1 MNDELSHGKFKY
13 IKKEP
18 IGGGKYRYYYSGD
31 SIGGSKAAKYQKV
44 SGNKNSQYG
53 VYRNTKKGTVVVK
66 RGNNLL
72 NKTTKSGN
80 VTTKSVG
87 KIERG
92 ITSAK
97 RKASKAVTGAAK
109 SVKKGFEDTTGI
121 TARKQYKSATA
132 KRKIAENDLKTN
144 KYMRDKMSSKITRT
158 TANKANADKAEKQ
171 AWNKYTKSVA
181 DRDSQKGAFNKIAKQ
196 FGVSRA
202 VNNWSDAKQK
212 ASSAKKDLDK
222 AKQEQRKYVNE
233 NKRLQTKKTN
243 ATAAEKKA
251 KSTYDKTL
259 LGKAENTMNDVKKNV
274 KKNVKNAQKS
284 VKQKVDKYR
293 YDNPS
298 VGDLKNDKT
307 KFTIEKVRSKT
318 KAGDTVNDIR
328 VSATNEGGEAHKR
341 LKQTIRDQD
350 STAKGYDYASKR
362 YAKKATNSFSK
373 KNYKKGLRYISK
385 AAKSKARSTANKAS
399 STVKKMKYKA
409 TTEKGKSTSRRDD

>member
-1 MNDELSHGKFKY
+1 MSNELSHGKFKY

-31 SIGGSKAAKYQKV
+31 SIGGSKNTNYQKV
-44 SGNKNSQYG
+44 SGKQNSRYG
-53 VYRNTKKGTVVVK
+53 VYRNAKKGTVVVK
-66 RGNNLL
+66 KGNNFL

-80 VTTKSVG
+80 VTTKSIG

-92 ITSAK
+92 LASAK

-144 KYMRDKMSSKITRT
+144 KYMRDKTSSKITRT

-171 AWNKYTKSVA
+171 AWDKYTKSVA

-196 FGVSRA
+196 FGVSKA

-222 AKQEQRKYVNE
+222 AKQEQRKYINE
-233 NKRLQTKKTN
+233 NERLKTKKTN

-259 LGKAENTMNDVKKNV
+259 LGKAENTMNDVKKNA
-274 KKNVKNAQKS
+274 KNVQKS

-341 LKQTIRDQD
+341 LKQTIRDQE
-350 STAKGYDYASKR
+350 SVAKGYDYASKK
-362 YAKKATNSFSK
+362 YAKKAANSFAK

>member
-1 MNDELSHGKFKY
+1 MSNELSHGKFKY

-31 SIGGSKAAKYQKV
+31 SIGGSKNTNYQKV
-44 SGNKNSQYG
+44 SGKQNSRYG
-53 VYRNTKKGTVVVK
+53 VYRNAKKGTVVVK
-66 RGNNLL
+66 KGNKFL

-80 VTTKSVG
+80 VTTKSIG
-87 KIERG
+87 KIDRG
-92 ITSAK
+92 LASAK
-97 RKASKAVTGAAK
+97 RNVSRTVTGAAK
-109 SVKKGFEDTTGI
+109 TVKKGFEDTTGI

-144 KYMRDKMSSKITRT
+144 KYMRDKTSSKITRT

-171 AWNKYTKSVA
+171 AWDKYTKSVA

-202 VNNWSDAKQK
+202 VNNWGDTKQK

-222 AKQEQRKYVNE
+222 AKQEQRKYINE
-233 NKRLQTKKTN
+233 NERLKTKKAN
-243 ATAAEKKA
+243 VAASEKKA

-259 LGKAENTMNDVKKNV
+259 LGKAENTMNDVKKNA
-274 KKNVKNAQKS
+274 KNIQKS

-341 LKQTIRDQD
+341 LKQTIRDQE
-350 STAKGYDYASKR
+350 SAAKGYNYASKK
-362 YAKKATNSFSK
+362 YAKKAANSFAK

-399 STVKKMKYKA
+399 STIKKMKYKA

>member
-31 SIGGSKAAKYQKV
+31 SIGRSKAAKYQKV

-53 VYRNTKKGTVVVK
+53 VYRNAKKGTVVVK

-132 KRKIAENDLKTN
+132 KRKIAENDLKKN
-144 KYMRDKMSSKITRT
+144 KYMRDTASSKVTRA
-158 TANKANADKAEKQ
+158 TANKMNADKAEKQ
-171 AWNKYTKSVA
+171 TWDKYTKSVA

-222 AKQEQRKYVNE
+222 AKQEQRKYINE
-233 NKRLQTKKTN
+233 NERLKTKKAN
-243 ATAAEKKA
+243 AAAAETKA
-251 KSTYDKTL
+251 KSAYDKTM
-259 LGKAENTMNDVKKNV
+259 LGKAENAVSDVKKNA
-274 KKNVKNAQKS
+274 KNAQKS

-328 VSATNEGGEAHKR
+328 VRATNEGGEAHKR
-341 LKQTIRDQD
+341 LKQTIRDQE
-350 STAKGYDYASKR
+350 SAAKGYNYASKK
-362 YAKKATNSFSK
+362 YAKKAANSFAK

-385 AAKSKARSTANKAS
+385 AAKSKARSTTNKAS

>member
-53 VYRNTKKGTVVVK
+53 VYRNAKKGTVVVK

-121 TARKQYKSATA
+121 TARKQYKYATA

-144 KYMRDKMSSKITRT
+144 KYMRDKTSSKITRT

-171 AWNKYTKSVA
+171 AWDKYTKSVA

-222 AKQEQRKYVNE
+222 TKQEQRKYVNE

-243 ATAAEKKA
+243 ATATEKKA

-259 LGKAENTMNDVKKNV
+259 LGKAENTMNDVKKNA
-274 KKNVKNAQKS
+274 KNTQKS

-328 VSATNEGGEAHKR
+328 VSATNEGGDAHKR

-350 STAKGYDYASKR
+350 SAAKGYDYASKR

-409 TTEKGKSTSRRDD
+409 TTEKGKSTSRRDN

>member
-1 MNDELSHGKFKY
+1 MSNELSHGKFKY

-18 IGGGKYRYYYSGD
+18 IGGGKYRYYYSRD
-31 SIGGSKAAKYQKV
+31 LIGGSKAAKYQKV

-53 VYRNTKKGTVVVK
+53 VYRNAKKGTVVVK

-109 SVKKGFEDTTGI
+109 SMKKGFEDTTGI

-144 KYMRDKMSSKITRT
+144 KYMRDKTSSKITRA

-171 AWNKYTKSVA
+171 AWDKYTKSVT

-222 AKQEQRKYVNE
+222 AKQEQRKYINE
-233 NKRLQTKKTN
+233 NERLKTKKTN
-243 ATAAEKKA
+243 ATAAETKA
-251 KSTYDKTL
+251 KSAYDKTL
-259 LGKAENTMNDVKKNV
+259 LGKAENAVSDV
-274 KKNVKNAQKS
+274 KKNVKNARKS

-318 KAGDTVNDIR
+318 KAGDAVNDIR

-341 LKQTIRDQD
+341 LKQTIRDQE
-350 STAKGYDYASKR
+350 SAAKGYNYASKK
-362 YAKKATNSFSK
+362 YAKKAANSFAK

-409 TTEKGKSTSRRDD
+409 TTEKGKTTYRRDD

>member
-31 SIGGSKAAKYQKV
+31 SIGGSKATKYQKV

-53 VYRNTKKGTVVVK
+53 VYRNAKKGMVVVK

-121 TARKQYKSATA
+121 TARKQYKSATS

-144 KYMRDKMSSKITRT
+144 KYMRDKTSSKITRT
-158 TANKANADKAEKQ
+158 TTNKANADKAEKQ
-171 AWNKYTKSVA
+171 AWDKYTKSVA
-181 DRDSQKGAFNKIAKQ
+181 DRDRQKGAFNKIAKQ

-202 VNNWSDAKQK
+202 VNNWGDAKQK

-222 AKQEQRKYVNE
+222 AKQEQRKYINE
-233 NKRLQTKKTN
+233 NERLKTKKAN
-243 ATAAEKKA
+243 AAAAETKA
-251 KSTYDKTL
+251 KSAYDKTL
-259 LGKAENTMNDVKKNV
+259 LGKAENAVNDV

-328 VSATNEGGEAHKR
+328 VSATNEGGDAHKR
-341 LKQTIRDQD
+341 LKQTIRDHD
-350 STAKGYDYASKR
+350 SAAKGYDYASKR

-373 KNYKKGLRYISK
+373 NNYKKGLRYISK

>member
-31 SIGGSKAAKYQKV
+31 SIGGSKATKYQKV

-53 VYRNTKKGTVVVK
+53 VYRNAKKGMVVVK

-97 RKASKAVTGAAK
+97 KKASKAVTGAAK

-121 TARKQYKSATA
+121 TARKQYKSATS

-144 KYMRDKMSSKITRT
+144 KYMRDKTSSKITRT
-158 TANKANADKAEKQ
+158 TTNKANADKAEKQ
-171 AWNKYTKSVA
+171 AWDKYTKSVA
-181 DRDSQKGAFNKIAKQ
+181 DRDRQKGAFNKIAKQ

-202 VNNWSDAKQK
+202 VNNWGDAKQK

-222 AKQEQRKYVNE
+222 AKQEQRKYINE
-233 NKRLQTKKTN
+233 NERLKTKKAN
-243 ATAAEKKA
+243 AAAAETKA
-251 KSTYDKTL
+251 KSAYDKTL
-259 LGKAENTMNDVKKNV
+259 LGKAENAVNDV

-328 VSATNEGGEAHKR
+328 VSATNEGGDAHKR
-341 LKQTIRDQD
+341 LKQTIRDHD
-350 STAKGYDYASKR
+350 SAAKGYDYASKR
-362 YAKKATNSFSK
+362 YAKKATNSFAK

-399 STVKKMKYKA
+399 STVKKMKYKT

>member
-1 MNDELSHGKFKY
+1 MSNELSHGKFKY

-31 SIGGSKAAKYQKV
+31 LIGGSKAAKYQKV
-44 SGNKNSQYG
+44 SGKQNSRYG
-53 VYRNTKKGTVVVK
+53 VYRNAKKGTVVVK

-121 TARKQYKSATA
+121 TARKQYKSAAA

-144 KYMRDKMSSKITRT
+144 KYMRDKTSSKITRT
-158 TANKANADKAEKQ
+158 TTNKANADKAEKQ
-171 AWNKYTKSVA
+171 AWDKYTKSVA
-181 DRDSQKGAFNKIAKQ
+181 DRDSQKGAFNKIVKQ
-196 FGVSRA
+196 FGVSKA
-202 VNNWSDAKQK
+202 VNDWSNAKQK
-212 ASSAKKDLDK
+212 ASSANNDLNK
-222 AKQEQRKYVNE
+222 ATTEQRKYVNE

-259 LGKAENTMNDVKKNV
+259 LGKAENTMNDVKKNA
-274 KKNVKNAQKS
+274 KNTQKS

-341 LKQTIRDQD
+341 LKQTIRDQE
-350 STAKGYDYASKR
+350 SAAKGCNYASKK
-362 YAKKATNSFSK
+362 YAKKAANSFAK

>member
-1 MNDELSHGKFKY
+1 MSNELSHGKFKY

-31 SIGGSKAAKYQKV
+31 SIGGSKNTNYQKV
-44 SGNKNSQYG
+44 SGKQNSRYG
-53 VYRNTKKGTVVVK
+53 VYRNAKKGTVVVK
-66 RGNNLL
+66 KGNNFL

-80 VTTKSVG
+80 VTTKSIG

-92 ITSAK
+92 LASAK

-144 KYMRDKMSSKITRT
+144 KYMHDKTSSKITRT

-171 AWNKYTKSVA
+171 AWDKYTKSVA

-196 FGVSRA
+196 FGVSKA

-222 AKQEQRKYVNE
+222 AKQEQRKYINE
-233 NKRLQTKKTN
+233 NERLKTKKTN

-259 LGKAENTMNDVKKNV
+259 LGKAENTMNDVKKNA
-274 KKNVKNAQKS
+274 KNVQKS

-341 LKQTIRDQD
+341 LKQTIRDQE
-350 STAKGYDYASKR
+350 SVAKGYDYASKK
-362 YAKKATNSFSK
+362 YAKKAANSFAK

>member
-53 VYRNTKKGTVVVK
+53 VYRNAKKGMVVVK

-144 KYMRDKMSSKITRT
+144 KYMRDKTSSKITRT

-171 AWNKYTKSVA
+171 AWDKYTKSVA
-181 DRDSQKGAFNKIAKQ
+181 DRDSQKGAFNKITKQ

-202 VNNWSDAKQK
+202 VNNWGDAKQK

-222 AKQEQRKYVNE
+222 AKQEQRKYINE
-233 NKRLQTKKTN
+233 NKRLKTKKAN
-243 ATAAEKKA
+243 AAAAETKA
-251 KSTYDKTL
+251 KSAYDKTL
-259 LGKAENTMNDVKKNV
+259 FGKAENAVNDA
-274 KKNVKNAQKS
+274 KKNVKNVQKS

-341 LKQTIRDQD
+341 LKQTIRDQE
-350 STAKGYDYASKR
+350 SVAKGYNYASKK
-362 YAKKATNSFSK
+362 YAKKAANSFAK

-399 STVKKMKYKA
+399 STVKKMKYKS
-409 TTEKGKSTSRRDD
+409 TIDKGSTTSRRND

>member
-31 SIGGSKAAKYQKV
+31 SIGGSKNTNYQKV
-44 SGNKNSQYG
+44 SGKQNSRYG
-53 VYRNTKKGTVVVK
+53 VYRNAKKGTVVVK
-66 RGNNLL
+66 KGNNFL

-80 VTTKSVG
+80 VTTKSIG

-144 KYMRDKMSSKITRT
+144 KYMRDKTSSKITRT

-171 AWNKYTKSVA
+171 AWDKYTKSVA

-196 FGVSRA
+196 FGVSKA

-212 ASSAKKDLDK
+212 QAL
-222 AKQEQRKYVNE
+222 RKRTSIKR
-233 NKRLQTKKTN
+233 NKSR
-243 ATAAEKKA
+243 E
-251 KSTYDKTL
+251 STLT
-259 LGKAENTMNDVKKNV
+259 
-274 KKNVKNAQKS
+274 
-284 VKQKVDKYR
+284 
-293 YDNPS
+293 
-298 VGDLKNDKT
+298 KT
-307 KFTIEKVRSKT
+307 K
-318 KAGDTVNDIR
+318 D
-328 VSATNEGGEAHKR
+328 
-341 LKQTIRDQD
+341 
-350 STAKGYDYASKR
+350 
-362 YAKKATNSFSK
+362 
-373 KNYKKGLRYISK
+373 
-385 AAKSKARSTANKAS
+385 
-399 STVKKMKYKA
+399 
-409 TTEKGKSTSRRDD
+409 

>member
-1 MNDELSHGKFKY
+1 MSNELSHGKFKY

-31 SIGGSKAAKYQKV
+31 LIGGSKAAKYQKV
-44 SGNKNSQYG
+44 SGKQNSRYG
-53 VYRNTKKGTVVVK
+53 VYRNAKKGTVVVK

-121 TARKQYKSATA
+121 TARKQYKSAAA

-144 KYMRDKMSSKITRT
+144 KYMRDKTSSKITRT

-171 AWNKYTKSVA
+171 ARDKYTKSVA
-181 DRDSQKGAFNKIAKQ
+181 DRDSQKGAFNKIVKQ
-196 FGVSRA
+196 FGVSKA
-202 VNNWSDAKQK
+202 VNDWSNAKQK
-212 ASSAKKDLDK
+212 ASSANNDLNK
-222 AKQEQRKYVNE
+222 ATTEQRKYVNE

-259 LGKAENTMNDVKKNV
+259 LGKAENTMNDVKKNA
-274 KKNVKNAQKS
+274 KNIQKS

-328 VSATNEGGEAHKR
+328 VSATNEGGKAHKR
-341 LKQTIRDQD
+341 LKQTIRDQE
-350 STAKGYDYASKR
+350 SAAKGYNYASKK
-362 YAKKATNSFSK
+362 YAKKAANSFSK

>member
-1 MNDELSHGKFKY
+1 MSNELSHGKFKY

-31 SIGGSKAAKYQKV
+31 LIGGSKAAKYQKV
-44 SGNKNSQYG
+44 SGKQNSRYG
-53 VYRNTKKGTVVVK
+53 VYRNAKKGTVVVK

-121 TARKQYKSATA
+121 TARKQYKSAAA

-144 KYMRDKMSSKITRT
+144 KYMRDKTSSKITRT

-171 AWNKYTKSVA
+171 AWDKYTKSVA
-181 DRDSQKGAFNKIAKQ
+181 DRDSQKGAFNKIVKQ
-196 FGVSRA
+196 FGVSKA
-202 VNNWSDAKQK
+202 VNDWSNAKQK
-212 ASSAKKDLDK
+212 ASSANNDLNK
-222 AKQEQRKYVNE
+222 ATTEQRKYVNE

-259 LGKAENTMNDVKKNV
+259 LGKAENTMNDVKKNA
-274 KKNVKNAQKS
+274 KNIQKS

-341 LKQTIRDQD
+341 LKQTIRDQE
-350 STAKGYDYASKR
+350 SAAKGYNYASKK
-362 YAKKATNSFSK
+362 YAKKAANSFSK

>member
-53 VYRNTKKGTVVVK
+53 VYRNAKKGTVVVK

-97 RKASKAVTGAAK
+97 RKASKAATGAAK

-121 TARKQYKSATA
+121 TARKQYKYATA
-132 KRKIAENDLKTN
+132 ERKIAENDLKTN
-144 KYMRDKMSSKITRT
+144 KYMRDKTSSKITRM

-171 AWNKYTKSVA
+171 AWDKYTKSVA

-212 ASSAKKDLDK
+212 ASYAKKDLDK
-222 AKQEQRKYVNE
+222 AKQEQRKYINE
-233 NKRLQTKKTN
+233 NERLKTKKAN
-243 ATAAEKKA
+243 AAAAETKA
-251 KSTYDKTL
+251 KRAYDKTL
-259 LGKAENTMNDVKKNV
+259 LGKAENAVNDV

-298 VGDLKNDKT
+298 VGELKNDKT
-307 KFTIEKVRSKT
+307 KYTIEKVRSKT
-318 KAGDTVNDIR
+318 KSGDTVNDVR
-328 VSATNEGGEAHKR
+328 VSATNEGGDAHKR

-350 STAKGYDYASKR
+350 SAAKGYDYASKR

>member
-31 SIGGSKAAKYQKV
+31 SIGGSKNTNYQKV
-44 SGNKNSQYG
+44 SGKQNSRYG

-66 RGNNLL
+66 KGNNLL

-80 VTTKSVG
+80 VTTKSIG
-87 KIERG
+87 KIDRG
-92 ITSAK
+92 LASAK
-97 RKASKAVTGAAK
+97 RNVSRTVTGAAK
-109 SVKKGFEDTTGI
+109 TVKKGFEDTTGI

-144 KYMRDKMSSKITRT
+144 KYMRDKTSSKITRT

-171 AWNKYTKSVA
+171 AWDKYTKSVA

-202 VNNWSDAKQK
+202 VNNWGDAKQK

-222 AKQEQRKYVNE
+222 AKQEQRKYINE
-233 NKRLQTKKTN
+233 NERLKTKKTN

-259 LGKAENTMNDVKKNV
+259 LGKAENTMNDVKKNA
-274 KKNVKNAQKS
+274 KNVQKS

-341 LKQTIRDQD
+341 LKQTIRDQE
-350 STAKGYDYASKR
+350 SAAKGYNYASKK
-362 YAKKATNSFSK
+362 YAKKAANSFAK

-399 STVKKMKYKA
+399 STFKKMKYKA
-409 TTEKGKSTSRRDD
+409 TTEKGKSTSRRND

>member
-53 VYRNTKKGTVVVK
+53 VYRNAKKGMVVVK

-144 KYMRDKMSSKITRT
+144 KYMRDKTSSKITRT

-171 AWNKYTKSVA
+171 AWDKYTKSVA

-222 AKQEQRKYVNE
+222 AKQEQRKYINE
-233 NKRLQTKKTN
+233 NERLKTKKAN
-243 ATAAEKKA
+243 AAAAETKA
-251 KSTYDKTL
+251 KSAYDKTL
-259 LGKAENTMNDVKKNV
+259 LGKAENTMNDIKKNA
-274 KKNVKNAQKS
+274 KNIQKS

-307 KFTIEKVRSKT
+307 KYTIEKVRSKT
-318 KAGDTVNDIR
+318 KSGDTVNDVR
-328 VSATNEGGEAHKR
+328 VSATNEGGDAHKR

-350 STAKGYDYASKR
+350 SAAKGYDYASKK
-362 YAKKATNSFSK
+362 YVKKAANSFSK
-373 KNYKKGLRYISK
+373 KNYKKGMEYVTK
-385 AAKSKARSTANKAS
+385 AAKSRARSTANKVSAK
-399 STVKKMKYKA
+399 TKRRKYKL
-409 TTEKGKSTSRRDD
+409 TTDSGSATSRWNE

>member
-1 MNDELSHGKFKY
+1 MSDELSHGKFKY

-31 SIGGSKAAKYQKV
+31 SIGGSKNTNYQKV
-44 SGNKNSQYG
+44 SGKQNSRYG
-53 VYRNTKKGTVVVK
+53 VYRNAKKGTIVVK

-144 KYMRDKMSSKITRT
+144 KYMRDKTSSKITRT

-171 AWNKYTKSVA
+171 AWDKYTKSVA

-202 VNNWSDAKQK
+202 VNNWGDAKQK

-222 AKQEQRKYVNE
+222 AKQEQRKYINE
-233 NKRLQTKKTN
+233 NERLKTKKAN
-243 ATAAEKKA
+243 AAAAETKA
-251 KSTYDKTL
+251 KSAYDKTL
-259 LGKAENTMNDVKKNV
+259 LGKAENAVNDVKKNV
-274 KKNVKNAQKS
+274 KNTQKS

-298 VGDLKNDKT
+298 VGELVNDKT
-307 KFTIEKVRSKT
+307 KYTIEKVRSKT

-341 LKQTIRDQD
+341 LKQTIRDQE
-350 STAKGYDYASKR
+350 SAAKGYNYASKK
-362 YAKKATNSFSK
+362 YAKKAANSFTK
-373 KNYKKGLRYISK
+373 KNYKKGLKYISR
-385 AAKSKARSTANKAS
+385 AAKSKLRSTANKAS

-409 TTEKGKSTSRRDD
+409 TIDKGSTTSRRDD

>member
-53 VYRNTKKGTVVVK
+53 VYRNAKKGTVVVK
-66 RGNNLL
+66 RENNLL

-132 KRKIAENDLKTN
+132 KRKIAENDLKKN
-144 KYMRDKMSSKITRT
+144 KYMHDKASSKVTRA
-158 TANKANADKAEKQ
+158 TANKVNADKAEQK
-171 AWNKYTKSVA
+171 AWGKYNKTVA
-181 DRDSQKGAFNKIAKQ
+181 DRDRQKGAFNKIVKQ
-196 FGVSRA
+196 FGVSKA
-202 VNNWSDAKQK
+202 VNDWSNAKQK
-212 ASSAKKDLDK
+212 ASSANNDLNK
-222 AKQEQRKYVNE
+222 ATTEQRKYINE

-259 LGKAENTMNDVKKNV
+259 LGKAENTMNDVKKNA
-274 KKNVKNAQKS
+274 KNIQKS

-341 LKQTIRDQD
+341 LKQTIRDQE
-350 STAKGYDYASKR
+350 SAAKGYNYASKK
-362 YAKKATNSFSK
+362 YAKKAANSFAK

>member
-1 MNDELSHGKFKY
+1 MSNELSHGKFKY

-31 SIGGSKAAKYQKV
+31 LIGGSKAAKYQKV
-44 SGNKNSQYG
+44 SGKQNSRYG
-53 VYRNTKKGTVVVK
+53 VYRNAKKGTVVVK

-121 TARKQYKSATA
+121 TARKQYKSAAA

-144 KYMRDKMSSKITRT
+144 KYMRDKTSSKITRT

-171 AWNKYTKSVA
+171 AWDKYTKSVA
-181 DRDSQKGAFNKIAKQ
+181 DRDSQKGAFNKIVKQ
-196 FGVSRA
+196 FGVSKA
-202 VNNWSDAKQK
+202 VNDWSNAKQK
-212 ASSAKKDLDK
+212 ASSANNDLNK
-222 AKQEQRKYVNE
+222 ATTEQRKYVNE

-259 LGKAENTMNDVKKNV
+259 LGKAENTMNDVKKNA
-274 KKNVKNAQKS
+274 KNIQKS

-341 LKQTIRDQD
+341 LKQTIRDQE
-350 STAKGYDYASKR
+350 SAAKGYNYASKK
-362 YAKKATNSFSK
+362 YAKKAANSFSK

-385 AAKSKARSTANKAS
+385 AVKSKARSTANKAS

>member
-31 SIGGSKAAKYQKV
+31 SIGRSKAAKYQKV

-53 VYRNTKKGTVVVK
+53 VYRNAKKGTVVVK

-144 KYMRDKMSSKITRT
+144 KYMRDKTSSKITRT
-158 TANKANADKAEKQ
+158 TANKANADKVEKQ
-171 AWNKYTKSVA
+171 AWDKYTKSVA

-202 VNNWSDAKQK
+202 VNNWGDAKQK

-222 AKQEQRKYVNE
+222 AKQEQRKYINE
-233 NKRLQTKKTN
+233 NERLKTKKAN
-243 ATAAEKKA
+243 AAAAEKKA
-251 KSTYDKTL
+251 KSAYDKTL
-259 LGKAENTMNDVKKNV
+259 LGKAENAVNDV

-298 VGDLKNDKT
+298 VGELVNDKT
-307 KFTIEKVRSKT
+307 KYTIEKVRSKT
-318 KAGDTVNDIR
+318 KSGDTVNDVR

-341 LKQTIRDQD
+341 LKQTIRDRE
-350 STAKGYDYASKR
+350 SAAKGYNYASKK
-362 YAKKATNSFSK
+362 YAKKAANSFAK
-373 KNYKKGLRYISK
+373 KNYGKGLRYISK

>member
-1 MNDELSHGKFKY
+1 MSNELSHGKFKY

-31 SIGGSKAAKYQKV
+31 SIGGSKNTNYQKV
-44 SGNKNSQYG
+44 SGKQNSRYG
-53 VYRNTKKGTVVVK
+53 VYRNAKKGTVVVK

-72 NKTTKSGN
+72 NKTTKNGN

-132 KRKIAENDLKTN
+132 KRKIAENDLKKN
-144 KYMRDKMSSKITRT
+144 KYMRDTASSKVTRA
-158 TANKANADKAEKQ
+158 TANKMNADKAEKQ
-171 AWNKYTKSVA
+171 TWDKYTKSVA

-222 AKQEQRKYVNE
+222 AKQEQRKYINE
-233 NKRLQTKKTN
+233 NERLKSKKAN
-243 ATAAEKKA
+243 AAAAETKA
-251 KSTYDKTL
+251 KSAYDKTL
-259 LGKAENTMNDVKKNV
+259 LGKAGNAVSDVKKNA
-274 KKNVKNAQKS
+274 KNVQKS

-341 LKQTIRDQD
+341 LKQTIRDQE
-350 STAKGYDYASKR
+350 SAAKGYNYASKK
-362 YAKKATNSFSK
+362 YAKKAANSFAK

-409 TTEKGKSTSRRDD
+409 TTENGETTYRRDD

>member
-31 SIGGSKAAKYQKV
+31 SIGGSKNTNYQKV
-44 SGNKNSQYG
+44 SGKQNSRYG
-53 VYRNTKKGTVVVK
+53 VYRNAKKGTVVVK
-66 RGNNLL
+66 KGKKFL

-80 VTTKSVG
+80 VTTKSIG
-87 KIERG
+87 KIDRG
-92 ITSAK
+92 LASAK
-97 RKASKAVTGAAK
+97 RNVSRTVTGVAK
-109 SVKKGFEDTTGI
+109 TVKKSFEDTTGI

-132 KRKIAENDLKTN
+132 KRKMAENDLKTN
-144 KYMRDKMSSKITRT
+144 KYMRDKASSKVTRA
-158 TANKANADKAEKQ
+158 TANKVNADKAEQK
-171 AWNKYTKSVA
+171 AWGKYNKKVA
-181 DRDSQKGAFNKIAKQ
+181 DRDRQKGAFNKIVKQ
-196 FGVSRA
+196 FGVSKA
-202 VNNWSDAKQK
+202 VNDWSNAKQK
-212 ASSAKKDLDK
+212 ASSANNDLNK
-222 AKQEQRKYVNE
+222 ATTEQRKYVNE

-243 ATAAEKKA
+243 ATSAEKKA

-259 LGKAENTMNDVKKNV
+259 LGKAENTMNDVKKNA
-274 KKNVKNAQKS
+274 KKNAKNVQKS

-293 YDNPS
+293 YDNPT

-307 KFTIEKVRSKT
+307 KFTIEKVRAKT
-318 KAGDTVNDIR
+318 KTGDTVNDIR

-341 LKQTIRDQD
+341 LKQTIRDQE
-350 STAKGYDYASKR
+350 SAAKGYNYASKK
-362 YAKKATNSFSK
+362 YAKKAANSFAK

-409 TTEKGKSTSRRDD
+409 TTEKGKFTSRRDD

>member
-53 VYRNTKKGTVVVK
+53 VYRNAKKGTVVVK

-87 KIERG
+87 KIDRG

-97 RKASKAVTGAAK
+97 RKTLKAVTGAAK

-144 KYMRDKMSSKITRT
+144 KYMRDKTSSKITRT

-171 AWNKYTKSVA
+171 AWDKYTKSVA

-196 FGVSRA
+196 FDVSRA

-212 ASSAKKDLDK
+212 ASSSKKDLDK
-222 AKQEQRKYVNE
+222 AKQEQRKYINE
-233 NKRLQTKKTN
+233 NERLKAKKTN

-259 LGKAENTMNDVKKNV
+259 LGKAENTMNDVKKNA
-274 KKNVKNAQKS
+274 KNVQKS

-328 VSATNEGGEAHKR
+328 ISATNEGGEAHKR
-341 LKQTIRDQD
+341 LKQTIRDQE
-350 STAKGYDYASKR
+350 SAAKGYNYASKK
-362 YAKKATNSFSK
+362 YAKKAANSFAK
-373 KNYKKGLRYISK
+373 KNYKKGLRYISN

-399 STVKKMKYKA
+399 STVKKMKYKV
-409 TTEKGKSTSRRDD
+409 TTEKGKTTYRRDD

>member
-31 SIGGSKAAKYQKV
+31 SIGGSKATKYQKV
-44 SGNKNSQYG
+44 SGNKNRQYG
-53 VYRNTKKGTVVVK
+53 VYRNAKKGTVVVK

-144 KYMRDKMSSKITRT
+144 KYMRDKTLSKITRT
-158 TANKANADKAEKQ
+158 TTNKANADKAEKR
-171 AWNKYTKSVA
+171 AWDKYTKSVA

-202 VNNWSDAKQK
+202 VNNWGDAKQK

-222 AKQEQRKYVNE
+222 AKQEQRKYINE
-233 NKRLQTKKTN
+233 NERLKTKKAN
-243 ATAAEKKA
+243 AAAAETKA
-251 KSTYDKTL
+251 KSAYDKTR
-259 LGKAENTMNDVKKNV
+259 LGKAENAVNDVKKNA
-274 KKNVKNAQKS
+274 KNIQKS

-341 LKQTIRDQD
+341 LKQTIRDRD
-350 STAKGYDYASKR
+350 SAAKGYDYAFKR

-409 TTEKGKSTSRRDD
+409 TTEKGETTSRRDD

>member
-1 MNDELSHGKFKY
+1 MSDELSHGKFKY

-31 SIGGSKAAKYQKV
+31 SIGGSKNTNYQKV
-44 SGNKNSQYG
+44 SGKQNSRYG
-53 VYRNTKKGTVVVK
+53 VYRNAKKGTIVVK

-144 KYMRDKMSSKITRT
+144 KYMRDKTSSKITRT

-171 AWNKYTKSVA
+171 AWDKYTKSVA

-202 VNNWSDAKQK
+202 VNNWGDAKQK

-222 AKQEQRKYVNE
+222 AKQEQRKYINE
-233 NKRLQTKKTN
+233 NERLKTKKAN
-243 ATAAEKKA
+243 AAAAETKA
-251 KSTYDKTL
+251 KSAYDKTL
-259 LGKAENTMNDVKKNV
+259 LGKAENAVNDVKKNV
-274 KKNVKNAQKS
+274 KNTQKS

-298 VGDLKNDKT
+298 VGELVNDKT
-307 KFTIEKVRSKT
+307 KYTIEKVRSKT

-341 LKQTIRDQD
+341 LKQTIRDQE
-350 STAKGYDYASKR
+350 SAAKGYNYASKK
-362 YAKKATNSFSK
+362 YAKKAANSFTK
-373 KNYKKGLRYISK
+373 KNYKKGLKYISK
-385 AAKSKARSTANKAS
+385 AAKSKLRSTANKAS

-409 TTEKGKSTSRRDD
+409 TIDKGSTTSRRDD

>member
-1 MNDELSHGKFKY
+1 MSDELSHGKFKY

-31 SIGGSKAAKYQKV
+31 LIGGSKNTNYQKV
-44 SGNKNSQYG
+44 SGKQNSRYG
-53 VYRNTKKGTVVVK
+53 VYRNAKKGTVVVK

-121 TARKQYKSATA
+121 TARKQYKSAAA

-144 KYMRDKMSSKITRT
+144 KYMRDKTSSKITRT
-158 TANKANADKAEKQ
+158 TANKANADRAEKQ
-171 AWNKYTKSVA
+171 AWDKYTKSVA

-212 ASSAKKDLDK
+212 ASSAKKNLDK
-222 AKQEQRKYVNE
+222 AKQEQRKYINE
-233 NKRLQTKKTN
+233 NERLKTKKAN
-243 ATAAEKKA
+243 AAAAETKA
-251 KSTYDKTL
+251 KSAYDKTL
-259 LGKAENTMNDVKKNV
+259 LGKAENAVNDV

-341 LKQTIRDQD
+341 LKQTIRDQE
-350 STAKGYDYASKR
+350 SAAKGYNYASKK
-362 YAKKATNSFSK
+362 YAKKAANSFAK

-409 TTEKGKSTSRRDD
+409 TTETGKSTSRRDD

>member
-53 VYRNTKKGTVVVK
+53 VYRNAKKGTVVVK

-144 KYMRDKMSSKITRT
+144 KYMRDKTSSKITRT

-202 VNNWSDAKQK
+202 VNNWGDAKQK

-222 AKQEQRKYVNE
+222 AKQEQRKYI
-233 NKRLQTKKTN
+233 NKKERLKTKKAN
-243 ATAAEKKA
+243 AAAAETKA

-259 LGKAENTMNDVKKNV
+259 LGKAENAVNDA
-274 KKNVKNAQKS
+274 KKNVKNVQKS

-298 VGDLKNDKT
+298 IGDLKNDKT

-318 KAGDTVNDIR
+318 KAGDTVNNIR
-328 VSATNEGGEAHKR
+328 VSATNEGGDAHKR

-350 STAKGYDYASKR
+350 SAAKGYDYASKR

-409 TTEKGKSTSRRDD
+409 ATEKGKSTSRRDD